1 MTLADKRLNAL
12 LTVTTTAFLFV
23 APFTGSAGL
32 RATTLILATMALV
45 ALFVRGA
52 ALELDRLPRAVVLA
66 FAAWALLATASL
78 AWTVRPEITTAEL
91 RAEVL
96 YGALALGA
104 FLLAARDAS
113 RWPAWRY
120 ALLLGALVV
129 ITLHLVQPLVPFAL
143 TRHSVVGQGGLWS
156 TYLVIVAPVLMTLGW
171 PAPWGAGRGTAL
183 QAAAVLLLFATAW
196 ATGNRAVWAALAA
209 QLVVLM
215 ALASAVPGNR
225 ERRRSFRRIAIAALL
240 VAGAAFFFSIK
251 DRVADIDPA
260 ATVAAGLANDVRP
273 QIWAVA
279 WPAFLEAP
287 WLGHGFGRE
296 ILERKFAVIKPA
308 TPNHPPVE
316 HAHNLFID
324 MALELGVVGLA
335 ALVAVLGA
343 LAIEYRRCLRDSRVA
358 PLGVL
363 GLALLAGFVAKNL
376 TDDFLHR
383 HNALVF
389 WALNG
394 ILMGLARSHDR
405 R

>member
-12 LTVTTTAFLFV
+12 LTATTTVFLFV

-32 RATTLILATMALV
+32 RATMLILATIALV

-52 ALELDRLPRAVVLA
+52 ALEIDRLPRAVLA
-66 FAAWALLATASL
+66 AFTAWALLATASL
-78 AWTVRPEITTAEL
+78 AWSVRPEITTAEL

-129 ITLHLVQPLVPFAL
+129 VVLHLVQPLMPFAL
-143 TRHSVVGQGGLWS
+143 SRHSVVGQGGLWS
-156 TYLVIVAPVLMTLGW
+156 TYLVILAPVLLTLGW
-171 PAPWGAGRGTAL
+171 PAPWGAARGAAL
-183 QAAAVLLLFATAW
+183 QVVAVLLLFAAAW
-196 ATGNRAVWAALAA
+196 VTGNRAVWAALAA

-215 ALASAVPGNR
+215 ALAGAVPGNG
-225 ERRRSFRRIAIAALL
+225 ERKRNFRRVAIAALL
-240 VAGAAFFFSIK
+240 VAGAAFFVSIK
-251 DRVADIDPA
+251 DRVADMDPA
-260 ATVAAGLANDVRP
+260 ASVTAGLANDVRP
-273 QIWAVA
+273 RIWAVA

-296 ILERKFAVIKPA
+296 ILERKFTMIKPEA
-308 TPNHPPVE
+308 PNHPPVT

-335 ALVAVLGA
+335 ALLAVLGT
-343 LAIEYRRCLRDSRVA
+343 LAIEYRRYLLDSRIA
-358 PLGVL
+358 PLGVI

-394 ILMGLARSHDR
+394 ILVGLGRSHAIR
-405 R
+405 

>member
-1 MTLADKRLNAL
+1 MTRADRRLQAL
-12 LTVTTTAFLFV
+12 LTGTTTAFLFV

-32 RATTLILATMALV
+32 RATMLILASIALV
-45 ALFVRGA
+45 AMHVRGA
-52 ALELDRLPRAVVLA
+52 ALETDRLPRAVLAA
-66 FAAWALLATASL
+66 FAAWALLATASV
-78 AWTVRPEITTAEL
+78 AWTVRLEITTAEL
-91 RAEVL
+91 RAEIL
-96 YGALALGA
+96 YGTLALGA

-129 ITLHLVQPLVPFAL
+129 VALHLVQPLMPFPL

-156 TYLVIVAPVLMTLGW
+156 TYLVILAPVLLTLGW
-171 PAPWGAGRGTAL
+171 PAPWGAARGTAL
-183 QAAAVLLLFATAW
+183 QAVAVLLLFAAAW

-215 ALASAVPGNR
+215 ALASAVPGNG
-225 ERRRSFRRIAIAALL
+225 ERRRDFRLVAVAALL
-240 VAGAAFFFSIK
+240 IAGAAFFVSIK
-251 DRVADIDPA
+251 DRVADMDPA
-260 ATVAAGLANDVRP
+260 ASVAAGLANDVRP

-296 ILERKFAVIKPA
+296 ILEHRFAVIKPL

-335 ALVAVLGA
+335 AFLALLGA
-343 LAIEYRRCLRDSRVA
+343 LAIEYRRFLLDSRIA
-358 PLGVL
+358 PLGIL
-363 GLALLAGFVAKNL
+363 GLALLVGFIAKNL

-394 ILMGLARSHDR
+394 ILIGLGRSHPAR
-405 R
+405 